1 MPPHRPPT
9 PADRFARSLRKRS
22 ARSPSRPSS
31 LRNSFSARDEE
42 SEERGEL
49 ELEEEEEEEEAEAPS
64 AEYQESES
72 DESAAEES
80 GCESEGLS
88 EDEDEDDNEWSG
100 ENGNL
105 ESLVISAVG
114 LDYSL
119 AAHLIPLIHRDFNM
133 ALKSKVESWRC
144 ATSHGAGDP
153 SASANTSPAQASGTQ
168 ASGMQASGN
177 ARKRRRANSNG
188 DVREDKAGWNED
200 EDDDQKEQDNFG
212 NMGPPSTP
220 VGPRDLPLL
229 ACPFHKKDPIKYS
242 MHRDVAMGGKK
253 QKYRPCTGPGFK
265 SIQRLK

>member
-1 MPPHRPPT
+1 MPLNRPST
-9 PADRFARSLRKRS
+9 PADRFARSLRGRS
-22 ARSPSRPSS
+22 VRSPSRPSS

-42 SEERGEL
+42 SEEQG
-49 ELEEEEEEEEAEAPS
+49 EEEEEAEAPS

-72 DESAAEES
+72 DESVAEES

-88 EDEDEDDNEWSG
+88 EDENEDDNDWSG

-133 ALKSKVESWRC
+133 ALKSKVERWRC
-144 ATSHGAGDP
+144 ATSHGGEASGEGNP
-153 SASANTSPAQASGTQ
+153 SSANASPTQ
-168 ASGMQASGN
+168 ASGNS
-177 ARKRRRANSNG
+177 RKRRRANSNG
-188 DVREDKAGWNED
+188 DVREDSAGWNED
-200 EDDDQKEQDNFG
+200 EDDDQREQDNFG

-220 VGPRDLPLL
+220 VSPRDSPLL
-229 ACPFHKKDPIKYS
+229 ACPFHKKDPIKYN
-242 MHRDVAMGGKK
+242 MHRDVATGGKK
-253 QKYRPCTGPGFK
+253 HKYRPCTGPGFK